1 MVRTPK
7 LTVPLD
13 VSHAQAHELR
23 SQAPTHVQ
31 SRYSDESPGA
41 PPSTGGLQPPA
52 TQTALVL
59 DESLLRGFETNDL
72 WDPMVNFG
80 DFFSSNTYD
89 WQDTNPIQADF
100 INPDILEFLGIELP
114 AQNEYTDFLLP

>member
-1 MVRTPK
+1 M
-7 LTVPLD
+7 TVPLG
-13 VSHAQAHELR
+13 VSCAQAHELQ

-41 PPSTGGLQPPA
+41 SPSTGGLQPPA

-80 DFFSSNTYD
+80 DFFSNNTYD
-89 WQDTNPIQADF
+89 WQDTNPIQADV